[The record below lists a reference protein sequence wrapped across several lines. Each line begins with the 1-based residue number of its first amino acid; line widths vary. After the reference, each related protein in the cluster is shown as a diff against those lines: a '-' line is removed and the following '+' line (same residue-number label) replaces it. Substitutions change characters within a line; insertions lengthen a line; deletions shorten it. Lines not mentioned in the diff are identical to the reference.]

1 MPPFKV
7 LSPELNYGRRDTIN
21 DLSKLA
27 ITYLMKNKERKE
39 DKKESDRLAQLNLL
53 AGELRDAK
61 SDLRGLKADY
71 GEKSIIHESI
81 FGANPNNPQYTRE
94 AVDLSGDIMQDYK
107 NTIESKE
114 KEIDFYNIQGKNI
127 VMELAAADRVQKN
140 IGSIGYEYGD
150 DPLRYEAG
158 DVTPEVL
165 SSQFGIDEELME
177 KILTANPLLT
187 SPQFLR
193 SMELLRQ
200 QSLAKEEDIKTTQET
215 LKTIESALTLGNSRF
230 MRQMDMAD
238 IKSTAGE
245 SDKTVKEFATTMYNE
260 KDQPY
265 HVGDLLLP
273 GATLEQKYAEVIN
286 LHTTIG
292 SLSTATPDKVGLTR
306 YVTKWKQEWE
316 SEQDPISKAAWQT
329 NLKELFNIDISQSEQ
344 FIYQEYIMGA
354 TEDPFE
360 STIRNSYMEAV
371 KVDSSLELQ
380 SYIDDNMEIIM
391 KMYKNMFGDQGT
403 LKDFKKKLSAVSNK

>member
-1 MPPFKV
+1 MALRQPRLEYTASDTV
-7 LSPELNYGRRDTIN
+7 RELSALI
-21 DLSKLA
+21 LQMA
-27 ITYLMKNKERKE
+27 MKSAEE
-39 DKKESDRLAQLNLL
+39 DKKSKYYELNLL
-53 AGELRDAK
+53 ADQLKETRRDRNAAIK
-61 SDLRGLKADY
+61 SYDDMKMR
-71 GEKSIIHESI
+71 HESFYGKGQEKDI
-81 FGANPNNPQYTRE
+81 TVEGIEATGDLSNRYTLEIENYEAEEEVYTSEARKLALE
-94 AVDLSGDIMQDYK
+94 IAAVDK
-107 NTIESKE
+107 VHR
-114 KEIDFYNIQGKNI
+114 NIK
-127 VMELAAADRVQKN
+127 
-140 IGSIGYEYGD
+140 SIGYEHGT
-150 DPLRYEAG
+150 DPLRYDPG
-158 DVTPEVL
+158 DVTVETLAP
-165 SSQFGIDEELME
+165 QFGIEEELMGS
-177 KILTANPLLT
+177 ILEANPLLT

-193 SMELLRQ
+193 SMELIRQ
-200 QSLAKEEDIKTTQET
+200 QSLAKEEEIKAHTETT
-215 LKTIESALTLGNSRF
+215 KTIESALTLGNSRF
-230 MRQMDMAD
+230 MRQMDMAN

-286 LHTTIG
+286 LQSTIG
-292 SLSTATPDKVGLTR
+292 SFLGATPDKVGLTR

-316 SEQDPISKAAWQT
+316 SEQDPISKAAMQT

-360 STIRNSYMEAV
+360 STIRNSYVEAI

-403 LKDFKKKLSAVSNK
+403 LEDFKKKLSAVSNK

>member
-1 MPPFKV
+1 MARWRQRQPRLDYGPEDTMLE
-7 LSPELNYGRRDTIN
+7 LSALILEWASQQSELKQKQKYYELDILSRRSAETRRR
-21 DLSKLA
+21 S
-27 ITYLMKNKERKE
+27 NKS
-39 DKKESDRLAQLNLL
+39 KESYTNMQ
-53 AGELRDAK
+53 
-61 SDLRGLKADY
+61 
-71 GEKSIIHESI
+71 IQHESL
-81 FGANPNNPQYTRE
+81 FGKGPEHQITTGGK
-94 AVDLSGDIMQDYK
+94 DLSGSLSDQYTQEISNYEGE
-107 NTIESKE
+107 IEAYDSK
-114 KEIDFYNIQGKNI
+114 
-127 VMELAAADRVQKN
+127 VRELALEISAADRVQKN
-140 IGSIGYEYGD
+140 IGAIGYEYGD

-165 SSQFGIDEELME
+165 SSQFGIDEELMG

-193 SMELLRQ
+193 SMELIRQ
-200 QSLAKEEDIKTTQET
+200 QSLAKEEEIKTTQET
-215 LKTIESALTLGNSRF
+215 SKTIESALTLGNSRF
-230 MRQMDMAD
+230 MRQMDMAN

-286 LHTTIG
+286 LQSTIG
-292 SLSTATPDKVGLTR
+292 SFLGATPDKVGLTR

-316 SEQDPISKAAWQT
+316 SEQDPISKAAMQT

-360 STIRNSYMEAV
+360 STIRNSYVEAI

-403 LKDFKKKLSAVSNK
+403 LEDFKKKLSAVSNK